1 MSLNVW
7 GLPERYGGKLKEERI
22 DAIAREVSRGSF
34 DVYLLQELWMEQD
47 HDKIFES
54 LKKGY
59 YMTDFR
65 QFTPKP
71 GRFLDR
77 CDGIFS
83 PVECSGLAIISKYP
97 FKEFQFN
104 AFSDRGDEAKAL
116 IDGEVLAAK
125 GAGRV
130 RIEPIQNLTMDIF
143 TTHLIADPEAQSS
156 YNNSIFREKQSSQL
170 INEWVLRSNADI
182 VLLGGD
188 LNTTP
193 ETEESSIYKM
203 IRRKMKNAGE
213 EMHSKMGRW
222 LKEDF
227 STYANPSNTF
237 KSGNW
242 LKSGTKP
249 SIIDY
254 IFWRENNP
262 SKTKVGISSFYLPS
276 YKTLEP
282 NLKQGTH
289 AFRKYL
295 INGFQDASNEE
306 LQSFYQTIL
315 KLSSLVSFSD
325 HEAIA
330 STLTICSLK

>member
-1 MSLNVW
+1 
-7 GLPERYGGKLKEERI
+7 
-22 DAIAREVSRGSF
+22 
-34 DVYLLQELWMEQD
+34 
-47 HDKIFES
+47 
-54 LKKGY
+54 
-59 YMTDFR
+59 
-65 QFTPKP
+65 
-71 GRFLDR
+71 
-77 CDGIFS
+77 
-83 PVECSGLAIISKYP
+83 
-97 FKEFQFN
+97 
-104 AFSDRGDEAKAL
+104 
-116 IDGEVLAAK
+116 
-125 GAGRV
+125 
-130 RIEPIQNLTMDIF
+130 
-143 TTHLIADPEAQSS
+143 
-156 YNNSIFREKQSSQL
+156 
-170 INEWVLRSNADI
+170 
-182 VLLGGD
+182 
-188 LNTTP
+188 
-193 ETEESSIYKM
+193 M
-203 IRRKMKNAGE
+203 IRRKMKNGGE

-242 LKSGTKP
+242 LKSGTNP

-282 NLKQGTH
+282 NLKQGTQ